1 MPVGAGTLQQPEL
14 LVREP
19 RPPRH
24 PRLLRVLVM
33 VLVLASLLGA
43 AALWLTGRYR
53 APEETAALERCAA
66 RAETAVRLA
75 ETRLGSMV
83 RYVLPALGT
92 VSHELDTDLYGLIR
106 TQAVGLDLPVTEALD
121 RCRAVE
127 LWPVSR
133 ERRAA
138 RAAYVAFLEAEIGRL
153 RAIAGDGRA
162 YYEDEDYDEVRRLRQ
177 EAQHA
182 LTGL

>member
-1 MPVGAGTLQQPEL
+1 MQEPDL

-24 PRLLRVLVM
+24 PRLLRVLVL
-33 VLVLASLLGA
+33 VLVVTTLLGA
-43 AALWLTGRYR
+43 TAVWLTGRYR
-53 APEETAALERCAA
+53 APEETAALQRCAA
-66 RAETAVRLA
+66 RAETAVHLA

-106 TQAVGLDLPVTEALD
+106 TQAVGLDRPVTEALD

-127 LWPVSR
+127 LWPAGR

-138 RAAYVAFLEAEIGRL
+138 RAAYVAFLEAEVARL
-153 RAIAGDGRA
+153 RAIADDGRA

-177 EAQHA
+177 EAQQA